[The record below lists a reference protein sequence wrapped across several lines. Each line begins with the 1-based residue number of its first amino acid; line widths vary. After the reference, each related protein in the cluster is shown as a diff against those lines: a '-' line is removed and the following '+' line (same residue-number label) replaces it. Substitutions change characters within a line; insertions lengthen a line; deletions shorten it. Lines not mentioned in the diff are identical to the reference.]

1 MVVAFLH
8 RVGRE
13 REWECVCVSA
23 FVRGGVGDACC
34 AGEEGRVAISLLP
47 SFPFQLRGVTGTW
60 DVS

>member
-23 FVRGGVGDACC
+23 FVRGGVGDAC
-34 AGEEGRVAISLLP
+34 
-47 SFPFQLRGVTGTW
+47 
-60 DVS
+60 